1 MKKVYLMKGMTAMAF
16 GLVVASCNKFDA
28 FNPYAEQEAKQ
39 QEFTENFQTS
49 VMNGQAID
57 QNQTWATTTPVQV
70 SVTPRTT
77 GTLKIYTANPIGN
90 VVASLYTAD
99 VTAGTKT
106 TFTVAKPADVSQL
119 YAVVINT
126 KGLIA
131 DQLAFDATESSVAID
146 LNITTSNSNRAA
158 RRAAPTKPSVPELD
172 ETNPIQK
179 PADPTGV
186 PTSRENAQNTVT
198 GYTESEYGFSKD
210 QTVWLDENAT
220 LVLSGQHAGVN
231 GCKIYMSKG
240 SKIVRTYGDKNI
252 YLGDGTV
259 IYNDGGTIEGPL
271 SLEKCT
277 IWNKGTIDGKNTSI
291 SYSDNDPG
299 VTIYNAGTITNVNDF
314 QVGKNGMLWNEGTI
328 TTTGTLKGNNDKSKI
343 YNAANCTI
351 TVGGLLLNNS
361 SQYMWNDGTLKI
373 NGAISFTNCVAT
385 LVNNGSIEAE
395 SFDGSAGGCFHNM
408 TDKVVV
414 ISGATNMTNSNA
426 IWVND
431 GTYTTETFKVQGG
444 SNPVFN
450 NCRLT
455 VTDKFIMG
463 SNDGSRFILNA
474 YASVIC
480 DDFDWNGDNYFLMGG
495 NSLLLVNNTLLFNN
509 NNTDKGF
516 FQYGDDYSVIS
527 AKAITTDD
535 TTNDWAAWYEGKIYV
550 DADSHFDQ
558 YIINDGQRSIYI
570 GEGVVFTNKQFTAP
584 VPDAWKTETTCRPAY
599 NPGEQREDEVAWY
612 YYAFEDLGTTDDFDF
627 NDVII
632 RVSAPVD
639 NVSTVQLVAAGG
651 TLATTVLYNEQ
662 VFNATEVHELF
673 GTTPSNSGMVNT
685 GNGPEKKFVTLGT
698 VTLTANDD
706 PADLPFGISAQ
717 GTNGQLTKV
726 THSVEN
732 IGKVPL
738 VIVVAGYPS
747 GDNAGRW
754 FWPTERTMI
763 SAAYTDFGAWGANA
777 SSYQN
782 WYTNYDSNK
791 VYQWNSSKE
800 E

>member
-1 MKKVYLMKGMTAMAF
+1 MKKVYLMKGMAAMAF

-49 VMNGQAID
+49 VMNGQTID

-70 SVTPRTT
+70 SVTPSTT

-106 TFTVAKPADVSQL
+106 TFTVAKPADVSEL

-131 DQLAFDATESSVAID
+131 DQLAFDATNNAEINFNA
-146 LNITTSNSNRAA
+146 TTSNRAA
-158 RRAAPTKPSVPELD
+158 RRAAPTRPTQPD
-172 ETNPIQK
+172 A
-179 PADPTGV
+179 PAKSTLREPTDM
-186 PTSRENAQNTVT
+186 PTAESAQNKILSDATYEWGFNIDGTYYIAPGVTVT
-198 GYTESEYGFSKD
+198 IGAYGSLN
-210 QTVWLDENAT
+210 QRT
-220 LVLSGQHAGVN
+220 
-231 GCKIYMSKG
+231 KIYMGAG
-240 SKIVRTYGDKNI
+240 SKIVKEGELWLDDSSV
-252 YLGDGTV
+252 L
-259 IYNDGGTIEGPL
+259 YNDGGTIEATNFVVNKAVL
-271 SLEKCT
+271 
-277 IWNKGTIDGKNTSI
+277 WNKGKIALSGILSA
-291 SYSDNDPG
+291 S
-299 VTIYNAGTITNVNDF
+299 
-314 QVGKNGMLWNEGTI
+314 
-328 TTTGTLKGNNDKSKI
+328 NDKAQI
-343 YNAANCTI
+343 YNAANDTI
-351 TVGGLLLNNS
+351 KAAGISLSNNS
-361 SQYMWNDGTLKI
+361 QLLWNDGVLDI
-373 NGAISFTNCVAT
+373 DGDIQYYNADAT
-385 LVNNGSIEAE
+385 I
-395 SFDGSAGGCFHNM
+395 
-408 TDKVVV
+408 
-414 ISGATNMTNSNA
+414 
-426 IWVND
+426 VND
-431 GTYTTETFKVQGG
+431 GKIIAENMFGRAGGSLFNLEDRVVEIADSTIVNNSNSPWVNSGTFTTDKFKVIGG
-444 SNPVFN
+444 STKVFN

-455 VTDKFIMG
+455 VTDRFIIG
-463 SNDGSRFILNA
+463 GDGSYFILNGD
-474 YASVIC
+474 ASVIAE
-480 DDFDWNGDNYFLMGG
+480 DFDWNGDAYFWMGG
-495 NSLLLVNNTLLFNN
+495 NSLLLVNDSLKSNN
-509 NNTDKGF
+509 INDDGKGF
-516 FQYGDDYSVIS
+516 HQYGDDFAVIS
-527 AKAITTDD
+527 ANAITTDNVD
-535 TTNDWAAWYEGKIYV
+535 GQGRICLYGNIYV
-550 DADSHFDQ
+550 DANEMFDLK
-558 YIINDGQRSIYI
+558 YVDAISKNNHVK
-570 GEGVVFTNKQFTAP
+570 EGNVQFTNKQFTAP

-732 IGKVPL
+732 IGKAPL

>member
-1 MKKVYLMKGMTAMAF
+1 MKKVYLMKGMAAMAL

-39 QEFTENFQTS
+39 QEFTQNFQSS
-49 VMNGQAID
+49 VMDGQAID

-70 SVTPRTT
+70 SVTPSTT

-106 TFTVAKPADVSQL
+106 TFTVAKPADVSKL
-119 YAVVINT
+119 YAAVINT
-126 KGLIA
+126 KGLIS
-131 DQLAFDATESSVAID
+131 DMLAFDATDNAEVNFNA
-146 LNITTSNSNRAA
+146 TTSNRAA
-158 RRAAPTKPSVPELD
+158 RRAAPARPTQPGA
-172 ETNPIQK
+172 
-179 PADPTGV
+179 PAKTTLREPTDMPTADNADYKILKSGDSNGFEIDKTYYIAPGV
-186 PTSRENAQNTVT
+186 TVT
-198 GYTESEYGFSKD
+198 FKGEY
-210 QTVWLDENAT
+210 
-220 LVLSGQHAGVN
+220 AGLN
-231 GCKIYMSKG
+231 QRTKIYMGAG
-240 SKIVRTYGDKNI
+240 SKLVKEEGNLQLDASSV
-252 YLGDGTV
+252 L
-259 IYNDGGTIEGPL
+259 YNDGGTIEANNFTVEKGVLWNDGAINLTGTL
-271 SLEKCT
+271 SASNE
-277 IWNKGTIDGKNTSI
+277 NAQ
-291 SYSDNDPG
+291 
-299 VTIYNAGTITNVNDF
+299 IYNAPGRTI
-314 QVGKNGMLWNEGTI
+314 E
-328 TTTGTLKGNNDKSKI
+328 
-343 YNAANCTI
+343 AAGI
-351 TVGGLLLNNS
+351 SLSNNS
-361 SQYMWNDGTLKI
+361 QLLYNEGTLKI
-373 NGAISFTNCVAT
+373 SDEIKYFNADAT
-385 LVNNGSIEAE
+385 I
-395 SFDGSAGGCFHNM
+395 
-408 TDKVVV
+408 
-414 ISGATNMTNSNA
+414 
-426 IWVND
+426 VND
-431 GTYTTETFKVQGG
+431 GKIEANNINGAAGG
-444 SNPVFN
+444 SFFNLTDREVIVTNATKVNNSNSPWVNSGTFTTKTFEVTGGSTQVFN

-455 VTDKFIMG
+455 VTDRFSIG
-463 SNDGSRFILNA
+463 GDGSFFILNGD
-474 YASVIC
+474 ASVIAE
-480 DDFDWNGDNYFLMGG
+480 DFDWNGDAYFWMGA
-495 NSLLLVNNTLLFNN
+495 NSLLLVNDSLKSNN
-509 NNTDKGF
+509 INDDGKGF
-516 FQYGDDYSVIS
+516 HQYGDDFAVIS
-527 AKAITTDD
+527 ANAITTD
-535 TTNDWAAWYEGKIYV
+535 NVEGQGRICLYGNIYV
-550 DADSHFDQ
+550 DANEMFDLK
-558 YIINDGQRSIYI
+558 YV
-570 GEGVVFTNKQFTAP
+570 EGIKKNNYVTEGNVQFTNKQFTAP

-599 NPGEQREDEVAWY
+599 NPGKQREDEVAWY

-662 VFNATEVHELF
+662 VFKATEVHELF

-706 PADLPFGISAQ
+706 PANLPFGISAQ

-732 IGKVPL
+732 IGKAPL

-763 SAAYTDFGAWGANA
+763 SDAYTDFGAWGANA

>member
-1 MKKVYLMKGMTAMAF
+1 MKKVYLMKGMAAMAL

-49 VMNGQAID
+49 VMNGQTID

-106 TFTVAKPADVSQL
+106 TFTVAKPADVSEL

-158 RRAAPTKPSVPELD
+158 RRTAPTKPSVPELD
-172 ETNPIQK
+172 ETNPIQE
-179 PADPTGV
+179 PSEPENV
-186 PTSRENAQNTVT
+186 PTKSTSGVNVISESSSNEFYLGGDRTYYIESNVTLSKVT
-198 GYTESEYGFSKD
+198 GIGDRCKVYMASK
-210 QTVWLDENAT
+210 
-220 LVLSGQHAGVN
+220 
-231 GCKIYMSKG
+231 
-240 SKIVRTYGDKNI
+240 SKIEFTSTP
-252 YLGDGTV
+252 YLKTGTL
-259 IYNDGGTIEGPL
+259 IYNDGGEIVANEGL
-271 SLEKCT
+271 NFDNAGVL
-277 IWNKGTIDGKNTSI
+277 WNKGTIDLKTKDIYYG
-291 SYSDNDPG
+291 NDG
-299 VTIYNAGTITNVNDF
+299 GIIYNVGTITNVKNF
-314 QVGKNGMLWNEGTI
+314 TVGQGGMLWNEGSI
-328 TTTGTLKGNNDKSKI
+328 TASGTLSGYNSNSKI

-351 TVGGLLLNNS
+351 TAGGLLLNNT

-373 NGAISFTNCVAT
+373 NGAVSFTNCVAK
-385 LVNNGSIEAE
+385 LVNNGRLEAE

-455 VTDKFIMG
+455 VTDKFTMG

-599 NPGEQREDEVAWY
+599 NPGEQREDEIAWY

-732 IGKVPL
+732 IGKAPL

-782 WYTNYDSNK
+782 WYTNYDSDK
-791 VYQWNSSKE
+791 VYQWDDSKE
-800 E
+800 Q

>member
-1 MKKVYLMKGMTAMAF
+1 MCVVSKKCLTLQANSIHLSVKINSQLIFKQMKKVYLMKGMAAMAL

-70 SVTPRTT
+70 SVTPSTT

-106 TFTVAKPADVSQL
+106 TFTVAKPADVSKL
-119 YAVVINT
+119 YAAVINT
-126 KGLIA
+126 KGLIS
-131 DQLAFDATESSVAID
+131 DMLAFDATDNAEVNFNA
-146 LNITTSNSNRAA
+146 TTSNRAA
-158 RRAAPTKPSVPELD
+158 RRAAPARPTQPSA
-172 ETNPIQK
+172 
-179 PADPTGV
+179 PAKSTLREPTDM
-186 PTSRENAQNTVT
+186 PTAESAQNKILSDATYDWGFNIDGTYYIAPGVTVT
-198 GYTESEYGFSKD
+198 IG
-210 QTVWLDENAT
+210 A
-220 LVLSGQHAGVN
+220 N
-231 GCKIYMSKG
+231 GNLNQRTKIYMGAG
-240 SKIVRTYGDKNI
+240 SKIVKEGELWLDDSSV
-252 YLGDGTV
+252 L
-259 IYNDGGTIEGPL
+259 YNDGGTIEATNFVVNKGVL
-271 SLEKCT
+271 
-277 IWNKGTIDGKNTSI
+277 WNKGKIALSGILSASN
-291 SYSDNDPG
+291 DN
-299 VTIYNAGTITNVNDF
+299 A
-314 QVGKNGMLWNEGTI
+314 Q
-328 TTTGTLKGNNDKSKI
+328 I
-343 YNAANCTI
+343 YNAANDTI
-351 TVGGLLLNNS
+351 KAAGISLSNNS
-361 SQYMWNDGTLKI
+361 QLLWNDGVLDI
-373 NGAISFTNCVAT
+373 DGDIQYYNADAT
-385 LVNNGSIEAE
+385 I
-395 SFDGSAGGCFHNM
+395 
-408 TDKVVV
+408 
-414 ISGATNMTNSNA
+414 
-426 IWVND
+426 VND
-431 GTYTTETFKVQGG
+431 GKIIAENMFGRAGGSLFNLEDRVVEIADSTIVNNSNSPWVNSGTFTTDKFKVLGG
-444 SNPVFN
+444 STQVFN

-455 VTDKFIMG
+455 VTDRFIIG
-463 SNDGSRFILNA
+463 GDGSFFILNGD
-474 YASVIC
+474 ASVIAE
-480 DDFDWNGDNYFLMGG
+480 DFDWNGDAYFWMGG
-495 NSLLLVNNTLLFNN
+495 NSLLLVNDSLKSNN
-509 NNTDKGF
+509 INDDGKGF
-516 FQYGDDYSVIS
+516 HQYGDNFAVIS
-527 AKAITTDD
+527 ANAITTD
-535 TTNDWAAWYEGKIYV
+535 NVEGQGRICLYGNIYV
-550 DADSHFDQ
+550 DANEMFDLK
-558 YIINDGQRSIYI
+558 YVKAINKDNHVK
-570 GEGVVFTNKQFTAP
+570 EGNVQFTNKQFTAP

-662 VFNATEVHELF
+662 VFDATEVHELF

-732 IGKVPL
+732 IGKAPL

-763 SAAYTDFGAWGANA
+763 SDAYTNFGAWGANA

>member
-1 MKKVYLMKGMTAMAF
+1 MCVVSKKCLTLQANSIHLSVKINSQLIFKQMKKVYLMKGMAAMAL

-70 SVTPRTT
+70 SVTPSTT

-106 TFTVAKPADVSQL
+106 TFTVAKPADVSKL
-119 YAVVINT
+119 YAAVINT
-126 KGLIA
+126 KGLIS
-131 DQLAFDATESSVAID
+131 DMLAFDATDNAEVNFNA
-146 LNITTSNSNRAA
+146 TTSNRAA
-158 RRAAPTKPSVPELD
+158 RRAAPARPTQPSA
-172 ETNPIQK
+172 
-179 PADPTGV
+179 PAKSTLREPTDM
-186 PTSRENAQNTVT
+186 PTAESAQNKILSDATYDWGFNIDGTYYIAPGVTVT
-198 GYTESEYGFSKD
+198 IG
-210 QTVWLDENAT
+210 A
-220 LVLSGQHAGVN
+220 N
-231 GCKIYMSKG
+231 GSLNQRTKIYMGAG
-240 SKIVRTYGDKNI
+240 SKIVKEGELWLDDSSV
-252 YLGDGTV
+252 L
-259 IYNDGGTIEGPL
+259 YNDGGTIEATNFVVNKGVL
-271 SLEKCT
+271 
-277 IWNKGTIDGKNTSI
+277 WNKGKIALSGILSASN
-291 SYSDNDPG
+291 DN
-299 VTIYNAGTITNVNDF
+299 A
-314 QVGKNGMLWNEGTI
+314 Q
-328 TTTGTLKGNNDKSKI
+328 I
-343 YNAANCTI
+343 YNAANDTI
-351 TVGGLLLNNS
+351 KAAGISLSNNS
-361 SQYMWNDGTLKI
+361 QLLWNDGVLDI
-373 NGAISFTNCVAT
+373 DGDIQYYNADAT
-385 LVNNGSIEAE
+385 I
-395 SFDGSAGGCFHNM
+395 
-408 TDKVVV
+408 
-414 ISGATNMTNSNA
+414 
-426 IWVND
+426 VND
-431 GTYTTETFKVQGG
+431 GKIIAENMFGRAGGSLFNLEDRVVEIADSTIVNNSNSPWVNSGTFTTDKFKVLGG
-444 SNPVFN
+444 STKVFN

-455 VTDKFIMG
+455 VTERFIIG
-463 SNDGSRFILNA
+463 GDGSFFILNGD
-474 YASVIC
+474 ASVIAE
-480 DDFDWNGDNYFLMGG
+480 DFDWNGDAYFWMGA
-495 NSLLLVNNTLLFNN
+495 NSLLLVNDSLKSNN
-509 NNTDKGF
+509 VNDDGKGF
-516 FQYGDDYSVIS
+516 HQYGDDFAVIS
-527 AKAITTDD
+527 ANAITTDNVD
-535 TTNDWAAWYEGKIYV
+535 GQGRICLYGNIYV
-550 DADSHFDQ
+550 DANEMFDLK
-558 YIINDGQRSIYI
+558 YV
-570 GEGVVFTNKQFTAP
+570 EGISKNNNVTEGNVQFTNKQFTAP

-732 IGKVPL
+732 IGKAPL

-763 SAAYTDFGAWGANA
+763 SDAYTDFGAWGANA